1 MIPKKLFSG
10 HCREIAHMN
19 SAIVTVVRRPTQT
32 QARQNHNTEMGEENK
47 VPSLVKE
54 LLANYR

>member
-19 SAIVTVVRRPTQT
+19 SVIVTVVRPTQT
-32 QARQNHNTEMGEENK
+32 QARQNHKTEMGGENK

-54 LLANYR
+54 LLANYRW